1 MKKCRSLPVI
11 ESNNCSLMQKRAYF
25 EFEYEIKMS
34 VSLSVILKDSFLI
47 KVNNI
52 LNEFLMGEYG
62 TLNIVS
68 WYKGAILSTV
78 KDVLW
83 K

>member
-1 MKKCRSLPVI
+1 
-11 ESNNCSLMQKRAYF
+11 
-25 EFEYEIKMS
+25 MS

-52 LNEFLMGEYG
+52 FENEFLMGEYG

-68 WYKGAILSTV
+68 WYKGASLSTV

>member
-1 MKKCRSLPVI
+1 
-11 ESNNCSLMQKRAYF
+11 
-25 EFEYEIKMS
+25 MS
-34 VSLSVILKDSFLI
+34 VSLSAILKDSFLI

>member
-1 MKKCRSLPVI
+1 
-11 ESNNCSLMQKRAYF
+11 
-25 EFEYEIKMS
+25 MS

-52 LNEFLMGEYG
+52 LNEFLMWEYG

-68 WYKGAILSTV
+68 WYKGASLSTV

>member
-1 MKKCRSLPVI
+1 M
-11 ESNNCSLMQKRAYF
+11 N
-25 EFEYEIKMS
+25 
-34 VSLSVILKDSFLI
+34 VSLSVFLRDSFFI
-47 KVNNI
+47 KVNNV

-68 WYKGAILSTV
+68 WYKGASLSTV